1 MHNVRRGRQSVLHR
15 SIHAV
20 AAICL
25 GASALVHA
33 EEVRSTPLHRI
44 AFGSCAEEGDPQ
56 TIWGPL
62 TAAMP
67 DLFLFIGDTIYADT
81 EDMAVMKEKYDR
93 FAQEP
98 GYKKL
103 VETCPIL
110 ATWDDHDYGV
120 NDGDASYPKKAEAAE
135 LMLDFFNVPG
145 DSPRR
150 RREGVYGAYRFG
162 PEGKRVQV
170 ILLDARSFKSR
181 PQPDLRSEQEKKRL
195 NIIGRYVGS
204 EDPQATVLGEAQWKW
219 LEEQLR
225 KPADVRLLVSS
236 IQVVADEKGI
246 DSWGN
251 FPMERQRLYKLIET
265 TGALGV
271 LLVTGDVHF
280 AEISRTDDGPYPL
293 YDFTSSGLTHVSEPL
308 AAAVNNFRV
317 SDRAYAKL
325 NFGRIDIDWDAP
337 VPTITMRACGDD
349 GTAAFEK
356 TISLDELK

>member
-1 MHNVRRGRQSVLHR
+1 MFIER
-15 SIHAV
+15 S
-20 AAICL
+20 CWKL
-25 GASALVHA
+25 ALALSIALSLVGDLARA
-33 EEVRSTPLHRI
+33 EELRPKTVSRI

-56 TIWGPL
+56 TIWAPL
-62 TAAMP
+62 TASKP

-81 EDMAVMKEKYDR
+81 EDMGVMKAKYDR
-93 FAQEP
+93 FAKEP
-98 GYKKL
+98 GYEKL
-103 VETCPIL
+103 VATCPIL

-120 NDGDASYPKKAEAAE
+120 NDGDASYPKKAEAAK
-135 LMLDFFNVPG
+135 LMLDFFKVPA

-150 RREGVYGAYRFG
+150 QREGVYGAHRFG

-170 ILLDARSFKSR
+170 ILLDARSFKSK
-181 PQPDLRSEQEKKRL
+181 PKADPRSEEEKKRL
-195 NIIGRYVGS
+195 NIIGRYIGV
-204 EDPQATVLGEAQWKW
+204 DDRDATVLGEGQWKW
-219 LEEQLR
+219 LDEQLR

-251 FPMERQRLYKLIET
+251 FPLERKRLYKLIES
-265 TGALGV
+265 TGAKGV

-317 SDRAYAKL
+317 SDRAFVEL
-325 NFGRIDIDWDAP
+325 NFGLIEIDWEAP
-337 VPTITMRACGDD
+337 VPTITMKACGDD
-349 GTAAFEK
+349 GDVAFEK
-356 TISLDELK
+356 TIRLNELE